1 MARRLP
7 TYAPPVTEPEPRSPA
22 FDLQSMLHDRDSFM
36 PVLLLAIVCMVLFP
50 FSENFRLGALIVY
63 PASAALLVISLHH
76 SRVHPRLMRAAIVI
90 LVLVGIGTLL
100 SSIARLL
107 DVGEDRHMVAVA
119 SFLYAVLFAV
129 AFPSIVRRAF
139 QHRNVTL
146 NTLAAG
152 ISAYLIIG
160 LWFATI
166 YRGMASIQGGEFFAQ
181 PGPTRP
187 GDFVYFSFITLTTVG
202 YGDLTPVQQLRPQR
216 RGDRGRARAGLPRH
230 RRGPHR
236 EPHGLEPRRGPRPS
250 ARGPRLPGRRRPRL
264 SAPPG
269 APGPASRGRSAD
281 RTRAIRPPEPTRREA
296 DRPTDPD
303 TGLSRGLAA
312 GRERGP
318 ARRPAP
324 DREAV
329 CQA

>member
-1 MARRLP
+1 MTGRLP
-7 TYAPPVTEPEPRSPA
+7 TYAPAVTEPEPTRPA
-22 FDLQSMLHDRDSFM
+22 FDLRSMLHDRDSFM
-36 PVLLLAIVCMVLFP
+36 PVLLLAVVCMVLFP

-63 PASAALLVISLHH
+63 PASAALLVVSLHH

-107 DVGEDRHMVAVA
+107 NVGEERHMVAVA
-119 SFLYAVLFAV
+119 SFLYALLFAV

-181 PGPTRP
+181 PGPIRP

-202 YGDLTPVQQLRPQR
+202 YGDLSPFSN
-216 RGDRGRARAGLPRH
+216 
-230 RRGPHR
+230 
-236 EPHGLEPRRGPRPS
+236 S
-250 ARGPRLPGRRRPRL
+250 AR
-264 SAPPG
+264 SAAVIEAVLG
-269 APGPASRGRSAD
+269 QVFLVTAVARIVSLMGSSRDQPASQPAAHDFQGTAD
-281 RTRAIRPPEPTRREA
+281 A
-296 DRPTDPD
+296 D
-303 TGLSRGLAA
+303 
-312 GRERGP
+312 
-318 ARRPAP
+318 
-324 DREAV
+324 
-329 CQA
+329 

>member
-1 MARRLP
+1 
-7 TYAPPVTEPEPRSPA
+7 
-22 FDLQSMLHDRDSFM
+22 MLHDRDNFM

-76 SRVHPRLMRAAIVI
+76 SRVHPRLMKAAIVI

-107 DVGEDRHMVAVA
+107 NVGEDRHMVALA
-119 SFLYAVLFAV
+119 SFLYALLFAV

-181 PGPTRP
+181 PGPLRP

-202 YGDLTPVQQLRPQR
+202 YGDLSPFSN
-216 RGDRGRARAGLPRH
+216 
-230 RRGPHR
+230 
-236 EPHGLEPRRGPRPS
+236 S
-250 ARGPRLPGRRRPRL
+250 AR
-264 SAPPG
+264 SAAVIEAVLG
-269 APGPASRGRSAD
+269 QVFLVTAVARIVSLMGSSRDEGPALAPSPELDDAD
-281 RTRAIRPPEPTRREA
+281 Q
-296 DRPTDPD
+296 PD
-303 TGLSRGLAA
+303 
-312 GRERGP
+312 
-318 ARRPAP
+318 
-324 DREAV
+324 
-329 CQA
+329 